1 MNRSRKTGMTGKTGK
16 TGMNWMIV
24 VAGVLAAGISGCA
37 GDEDAPPMGDV
48 HGDMPMGE
56 PMQGMQGM
64 EGMEGMRGMQRHA
77 EEADSMASVMREH
90 IRQTRGRPAE
100 QWYDRMD
107 EHVRQ
112 VSQMLSLVNR
122 QMREMDM
129 GMGMS
134 DEQMGEMMGM
144 TGEEH
149 RRMMDE
155 MQAVRSELEQLQTA
169 SRDEVRERMPD
180 HLDRLERMVDMLE
193 QSAGHMRSM

>member
-1 MNRSRKTGMTGKTGK
+1 
-16 TGMNWMIV
+16 MIV
-24 VAGVLAAGISGCA
+24 VAGVLGAGISACA
-37 GDEDAPPMGDV
+37 GDDETPPMGDV
-48 HGDMPMGE
+48 QGEMPMGE
-56 PMQGMQGM
+56 AM
-64 EGMEGMRGMQRHA
+64 EGMTGMQRHA
-77 EEADSMASVMREH
+77 EEADSMASIVREH
-90 IRQTRGRPAE
+90 TGQMRGLDAE
-100 QWYDRMD
+100 QWHDRMG

-112 VSQMLSLVNR
+112 VSQMLALVDR

-134 DEQMGEMMGM
+134 DEQMGQMMGM

-149 RRMMDE
+149 RRMMNE

-169 SRDEVRERMPD
+169 SREEVRERMPD

>member
-1 MNRSRKTGMTGKTGK
+1 MKRFAKG
-16 TGMNWMIV
+16 MIV
-24 VAGVLAAGISGCA
+24 LVGVVGAGIGACA
-37 GDEDAPPMGDV
+37 DDEEEGPPMGDV
-48 HGDMPMGE
+48 HGEMPMGE
-56 PMQGMQGM
+56 PMEGMRGMQGM
-64 EGMEGMRGMQRHA
+64 EGMAGMQRHA
-77 EEADSMASVMREH
+77 EEADSMASVLREHTGQMRELD
-90 IRQTRGRPAE
+90 AE
-100 QWYDRMD
+100 QWHDRMG

-112 VSQMLSLVNR
+112 VSQVLAVVDR

-134 DEQMGEMMGM
+134 DEQMGQMMGM

-155 MQAVRSELEQLQTA
+155 MQAVRGELEQLQTA
-169 SRDEVRERMPD
+169 SRDELRERMPD